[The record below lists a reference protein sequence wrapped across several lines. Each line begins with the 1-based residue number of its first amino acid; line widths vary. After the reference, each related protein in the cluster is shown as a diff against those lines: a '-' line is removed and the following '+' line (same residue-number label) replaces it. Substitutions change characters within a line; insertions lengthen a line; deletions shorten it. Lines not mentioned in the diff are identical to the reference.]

1 MRFTWSALA
10 IVMVCGTHAFGQPA
24 PTGSQGTT
32 SPAPTTESEAA
43 SAWSFSATVFTY
55 VVPDEGNYGLPI
67 VAAEHDR
74 LRFEARYNY
83 EDRDTASLWVGYKFA
98 GGDPLE
104 WEVSPMFGAVFGQTT
119 GVAPG
124 YQASVSWSKLDF
136 YSEGEYV
143 FDTGDSSDSFFYNW
157 SEFAVVPVDWFRVGL
172 VTQRTRV
179 YKTDRDVQ
187 RGLLVGFSYK
197 DLEATTYVFNP
208 DDSKP
213 VVVISVGVSF

>member
-1 MRFTWSALA
+1 M
-10 IVMVCGTHAFGQPA
+10 ICGTHAFGQP
-24 PTGSQGTT
+24 PTRSQATA
-32 SPAPTTESEAA
+32 SPPPPTTQSEPV
-43 SAWSFSATVFTY
+43 SAWSFSASVFTY
-55 VVPDEGNYGLPI
+55 VLPDEGNYVLPI

-98 GGDPLE
+98 GGNTLE
-104 WEVSPMFGAVFGQTT
+104 WEVSPMFGVVFGQTT

>member
-1 MRFTWSALA
+1 MRLKWSALA
-10 IVMVCGTHAFGQPA
+10 IVMVCGTHAFAQSGP
-24 PTGSQGTT
+24 PGSQGTAT
-32 SPAPTTESEAA
+32 PAPATESEAA
-43 SAWSFSATVFTY
+43 SAWSFSASVFTY
-55 VVPDEGNYGLPI
+55 VLPDEGNYVLPI
-67 VAAEHDR
+67 VAAERDR

-83 EDRDTASLWVGYKFA
+83 EDRDTASLWVGYTFI
-98 GGDPLE
+98 GGNRLE
-104 WEVSPMFGAVFGQTT
+104 WEVAPMFGAVFGQTT

-124 YQASVSWSKLDF
+124 YQASVSWSTLDF

-143 FDTGDSSDSFFYNW
+143 FDSGDSSDSFFYNW
-157 SEFAVVPVDWFRVGL
+157 SEFAVVPADWFRVGL

-187 RGLLVGFSYK
+187 RGLLVGFSYR